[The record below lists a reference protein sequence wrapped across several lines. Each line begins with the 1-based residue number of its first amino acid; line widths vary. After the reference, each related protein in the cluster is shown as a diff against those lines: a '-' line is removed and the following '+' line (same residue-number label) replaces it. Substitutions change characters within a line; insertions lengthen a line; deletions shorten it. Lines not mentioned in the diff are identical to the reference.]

1 MVPIDND
8 WIKGLLELGE
18 CLNTSALHHDIDIL
32 DIRVEPEFGY
42 IHVKGTKVDD
52 TGTKMREVFH
62 ATQWRD
68 LGVTDIKLPHRETPF
83 LQGQV
88 TNTLHFHFTIGG

>member
-1 MVPIDND
+1 MPVPIDND

-42 IHVKGTKVDD
+42 IHINGSKINEAGTKTV
-52 TGTKMREVFH
+52 EVFH
-62 ATQWRD
+62 VTKRGN
-68 LGVTDIKLPHRETPF
+68 LGVTDIKIAPQGAATPT
-83 LQGQV
+83 GAR
-88 TNTLHFHFTIGG
+88 T

>member
-1 MVPIDND
+1 MPVPIDND

-18 CLNTSALHHDIDIL
+18 CLNTSAMHHDIDIL

-42 IHVKGTKVDD
+42 IHVRGTKVDPS
-52 TGTKMREVFH
+52 GTKMREMFH

-68 LGVTDIKLPHRETPF
+68 LGTDIKIAPQEAV
-83 LQGQV
+83 GQD
-88 TNTLHFHFTIGG
+88 FHGG

>member
-1 MVPIDND
+1 MVPIDEEFV
-8 WIKGLLELGE
+8 KGLVGLGE

-42 IHVKGTKVDD
+42 IHIKGSKVDD
-52 TGTKMREVFH
+52 TGTKMREMFH

-68 LGVTDIKLPHRETPF
+68 LGTDIKIAPQEAV
-83 LQGQV
+83 GQD
-88 TNTLHFHFTIGG
+88 FHGG

>member
-1 MVPIDND
+1 MVPIDEEFV
-8 WIKGLLELGE
+8 KGLVGLGE
-18 CLNTSALHHDIDIL
+18 CLNTTALHHDIDIL

-42 IHVKGTKVDD
+42 IHVKGSKVDD

-68 LGVTDIKLPHRETPF
+68 LGTDIKIAPQEAV
-83 LQGQV
+83 GQD
-88 TNTLHFHFTIGG
+88 FHGG

>member
-1 MVPIDND
+1 MPVPIDEEFV
-8 WIKGLLELGE
+8 KGLVGLGE
-18 CLNTSALHHDIDIL
+18 CLNTTALHHDIDIL

-42 IHVKGTKVDD
+42 VHVKGTKVDD

-68 LGVTDIKLPHRETPF
+68 LGITDINIAP
-83 LQGQV
+83 QGTV
-88 TNTLHFHFTIGG
+88 ADVHTGANVANK

>member
-1 MVPIDND
+1 MPVPIDNEY
-8 WIKGLLELGE
+8 ITGLLELGE

-42 IHVKGTKVDD
+42 IHVRGTKVDPS
-52 TGTKMREVFH
+52 GTKMREMFH

-68 LGVTDIKLPHRETPF
+68 LGTDIKIAP
-83 LQGQV
+83 QG
-88 TNTLHFHFTIGG
+88 TAIPTGASN

>member
-1 MVPIDND
+1 MPVPIDND

-42 IHVKGTKVDD
+42 IHVRGTKVDD

-68 LGVTDIKLPHRETPF
+68 LGTDIKIAPQEAVGHDFHR
-83 LQGQV
+83 G
-88 TNTLHFHFTIGG
+88 

>member
-1 MVPIDND
+1 MPVPIDND

-42 IHVKGTKVDD
+42 VHVKGTKVDPS
-52 TGTKMREVFH
+52 GTNMREMFH

-68 LGVTDIKLPHRETPF
+68 LGTDIKIAPQEAV
-83 LQGQV
+83 GQD
-88 TNTLHFHFTIGG
+88 FHGG